1 MLIVC
6 RRRNST
12 ELGQEIWGCWKIRR
26 GYNDSRKK
34 STQSRTNEQ
43 IRAKELRVVSSSNEQ
58 LGIIS
63 LQEALEVARN
73 EGLDL
78 VEVAPKAEPPVCK
91 IMDYGKFQ
99 YEKSKRE
106 KEARK
111 KQAKVVLK
119 EIQFRP
125 DTADH
130 DYQFKMRHARE
141 FLAKGYKV
149 RSVVRFRGRQML
161 HTNFGREVLHRL
173 VADVGDVAEVEL
185 GPKMENNLMALILTP
200 KTS

>member
-12 ELGQEIWGCWKIRR
+12 ELGKEIWGCWKIRR

-34 STQSRTNEQ
+34 SAQSRTNEQ

-99 YEKSKRE
+99 YEKSKQE

-185 GPKMENNLMALILTP
+185 GPKMENNLMAIILTP

>member
-1 MLIVC
+1 MW
-6 RRRNST
+6 
-12 ELGQEIWGCWKIRR
+12 EKKIAKDYFIKE
-26 GYNDSRKK
+26 GIK
-34 STQSRTNEQ
+34 SD
-43 IRAKELRVVSSSNEQ
+43 RVLVIDETGKQMGVLLTKDAVKHAFQRS
-58 LGIIS
+58 
-63 LQEALEVARN
+63 
-73 EGLDL
+73 LDL
-78 VEVAPKAEPPVCK
+78 VEVSPGAQPPVCK

-106 KEARK
+106 KEAKK

-161 HTNFGREVLHRL
+161 HTSFGREVLHRL
-173 VADVGDVAEVEL
+173 VADVKDVAEVEL

-200 KTS
+200 TTS

>member
-6 RRRNST
+6 RRRYST
-12 ELGQEIWGCWKIRR
+12 ELGKEIWGCWKIRK

-34 STQSRTNEQ
+34 STHSRINGQ

-63 LQEALEVARN
+63 LQEALEVAGN
-73 EGLDL
+73 EGLDI

>member
-1 MLIVC
+1 MIC
-6 RRRNST
+6 SRGINCFKRKPS
-12 ELGQEIWGCWKIRR
+12 IIKIRKR
-26 GYNDSRKK
+26 YNDSRKK
-34 STQSRTNEQ
+34 SAQNRINEQ
-43 IRAKELRVVSSSNEQ
+43 IRARELRVVSSSNEQ

-106 KEARK
+106 KEAKK

-119 EIQFRP
+119 EIQF
-125 DTADH
+125 
-130 DYQFKMRHARE
+130 
-141 FLAKGYKV
+141 
-149 RSVVRFRGRQML
+149 
-161 HTNFGREVLHRL
+161 
-173 VADVGDVAEVEL
+173 
-185 GPKMENNLMALILTP
+185 
-200 KTS
+200 

>member
-1 MLIVC
+1 M
-6 RRRNST
+6 RKR
-12 ELGQEIWGCWKIRR
+12 
-26 GYNDSRKK
+26 YDDRKK
-34 STQSRTNEQ
+34 SPQSRINGQ
-43 IRAKELRVVSSSNEQ
+43 IRARELRVVSSSNEQ
-58 LGIIS
+58 LGIIT
-63 LQEALEVARN
+63 LQEALEIAGN

-78 VEVAPKAEPPVCK
+78 VEVAPTADPPVCK
-91 IMDYGKFQ
+91 VMDYGKFQ

-111 KQAKVVLK
+111 KQAKVILK

-141 FLAKGYKV
+141 FLTKGYKV

-161 HTNFGREVLHRL
+161 HTNLGRDVLHRL
-173 VADVGDVAEVEL
+173 VTDVGDVAEVEL
-185 GPKMENNLMALILTP
+185 GPKMENNLMAIILAP

>member
-1 MLIVC
+1 
-6 RRRNST
+6 
-12 ELGQEIWGCWKIRR
+12 
-26 GYNDSRKK
+26 
-34 STQSRTNEQ
+34 
-43 IRAKELRVVSSSNEQ
+43 LRVVSSSNEQ